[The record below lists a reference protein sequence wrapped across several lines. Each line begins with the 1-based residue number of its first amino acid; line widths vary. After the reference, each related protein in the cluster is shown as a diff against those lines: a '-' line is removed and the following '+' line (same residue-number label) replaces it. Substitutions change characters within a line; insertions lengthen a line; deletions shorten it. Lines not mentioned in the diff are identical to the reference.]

1 MYFKQ
6 LFDNKLAQYSYL
18 IGCQANGTAIVID
31 PMRDVDQYFQ
41 LAADEKLEII
51 GAADTH
57 IHADYVS
64 GLREMAERGI
74 KVYASDEGDKDWKYE
89 WLMGSDYDYQLLKD
103 GDAIRIG
110 NIEIKAWFT
119 PGHTPEHLS
128 FFITDGA
135 AANEPMGVAS
145 GDFVFV
151 GDVGRPDL
159 LESAAGME
167 NMMESSAR
175 TLYKT
180 VSKFKD
186 LPEYIQVWPG
196 HGSGSACGKALGAV
210 PKSTVGYELK
220 FNNSI
225 QSSDSEQNF
234 VDFILEGQPEPPYYF
249 ARMKRVNKEG
259 QALVKDSIRPVRLGI
274 HAFIDKAKA
283 NDKAVIVDTREAKDF
298 MEGHLPGSLSSPF
311 NKQFNTIAGSYI
323 EEDQEIYLVVE
334 EEDVEE
340 AIRDLI
346 RVGLDY
352 VPAYITPTDLKN
364 YKGDLSQIET
374 LTFDEVDDHI
384 QKGKKVLDVR
394 KATEYAERHIEG
406 ATNVAHTRLLPR
418 LEEVPADKP
427 LVVHCAAGSRSAV
440 ATAYLAHKGYD
451 VAVVLDDFANYTTP
465 EYA

>member
-6 LFDNKLAQYSYL
+6 LFDNKLAQYSY
-18 IGCQANGTAIVID
+18 IVGCQANGTAIVID

-41 LAADEKLEII
+41 IAADENLEII

-74 KVYASDEGDKDWKYE
+74 KVYASDEGDEDWKYE
-89 WLMGSDYDYQLLKD
+89 WLMDSDYDYELLKD

-110 NIEIKAWFT
+110 NIEIKAWYT

-135 AANEPMGVAS
+135 AADEPMGVAS

-175 TLYKT
+175 TLYQT
-180 VSKFKD
+180 VNKFKD

-259 QALVKDSIRPVRLGI
+259 PALLEDSIRPVRLGI
-274 HAFIDKAKA
+274 HAFLDKVHA
-283 NDKAVIVDTREAKDF
+283 NDKGVILDTREAKDF

-323 EEDQEIYLVVE
+323 EEDQHIYLLIE
-334 EEDVEE
+334 EEKVDE

-346 RVGLDY
+346 RVGLDF
-352 VPAYITPTDLKN
+352 VPAYITPADLTN

-374 LTFDEVDDHI
+374 LTFDQVDSHI
-384 QKGKKVLDVR
+384 EIGKKVLDVR
-394 KATEYAERHIEG
+394 KATEYKERHIQG

-418 LEEVPADKP
+418 LEEVPTDKP

-440 ATAYLAHKGYD
+440 ATGYLAHKGYD

>member
-41 LAADEKLEII
+41 IAADEKLEII

-57 IHADYVS
+57 IHADFVS

-175 TLYKT
+175 TLYET
-180 VSKFKD
+180 VNKFKD

-323 EEDQEIYLVVE
+323 EEDQEMYLVIE

-352 VPAYITPTDLKN
+352 VPAYITPADLKN

-374 LTFDEVDDHI
+374 LTFDQVDDHI
-384 QKGKKVLDVR
+384 QKGKNVLDVR

-451 VAVVLDDFANYTTP
+451 VSVVLDDFANYTTP

>member
-1 MYFKQ
+1 MFFKQ
-6 LFDNKLAQYSYL
+6 IFDNKLAQYSY
-18 IGCQANGTAIVID
+18 IVGCQANGTAIIID
-31 PMRDVDQYFQ
+31 PMRDVDQYFTI
-41 LAADEKLEII
+41 AADEKLEII

-64 GLREMAERGI
+64 GLREMAERGV

-89 WLMGSDYDYQLLKD
+89 WLKGSDYDYQLLTD
-103 GDAIRIG
+103 GDVIRIG
-110 NIEIKAWFT
+110 NIEIKAWYT

-175 TLYKT
+175 TLFKT
-180 VSKFKD
+180 VEKFKS

-220 FNNSI
+220 YNNSI
-225 QSSDSEQNF
+225 QSSDSEKNF

-249 ARMKRVNKEG
+249 ARMKQINKEG
-259 QALVKDSIRPVRLGI
+259 QPLVSDSIRPVRLGI
-274 HAFIDKAKA
+274 HAFLDKVQKD
-283 NDKAVIVDTREAKDF
+283 DKAVILDTRSAEDF
-298 MEGHLPGSLSSPF
+298 MEGHLPKSMLSPF

-323 EEDQEIYLVVE
+323 EADQPIYLVIQE
-334 EEDVEE
+334 HDVDE
-340 AIRDLI
+340 AVRDLI
-346 RVGLDY
+346 RVGLDF
-352 VPAYITPTDLKN
+352 VPAYITPDDLKN
-364 YKGDLSQIET
+364 YDGELDQIEV
-374 LTFDEVDDHI
+374 LTFDDVDKGVKD
-384 QKGKKVLDVR
+384 GKKVLDVR
-394 KATEYAERHIEG
+394 KLTEYQEGHIEG
-406 ATNVAHTRLLPR
+406 AINVAHTRLLPR
-418 LEEVPADKP
+418 LNEVPSDTP
-427 LVVHCAAGSRSAV
+427 LMVHCKAGSRSAV
-440 ATAYLAHKGYD
+440 ATGFLAYKGYE
-451 VAVVLDDFANYTTP
+451 VSVVLDEFANYPTP